1 MNTDQKTN
9 FDVTFCFKPI
19 GYVHCAQRY
28 RYEAP
33 RQAVFA
39 ENEGIIRFKP
49 DQNFEQALRDL
60 EGFDR
65 LWVIYCFHLN
75 QTWNPLVRPPVAGTE
90 EKVSVF
96 ATRSPHRPNPVGMS
110 CVELVKIDGLDVHI
124 RNFDMLD
131 KTPVLDLKPYI
142 PAADAFPEARTG
154 WLEKTAVEHYEV
166 TFTAAAA
173 EKAAWILS
181 VSKLDLKRFCEIQ
194 LGHDPLNKS
203 RKRVCPGS
211 IPDEFIIACRTW
223 RIRFSLNELSK
234 KIEVTGV
241 ESGYTAADLDALAP
255 DPYADKAIHRE
266 FIPKFRHN

>member
-1 MNTDQKTN
+1 
-9 FDVTFCFKPI
+9 
-19 GYVHCAQRY
+19 
-28 RYEAP
+28 
-33 RQAVFA
+33 
-39 ENEGIIRFKP
+39 
-49 DQNFEQALRDL
+49 
-60 EGFDR
+60 
-65 LWVIYCFHLN
+65 
-75 QTWNPLVRPPVAGTE
+75 
-90 EKVSVF
+90 
-96 ATRSPHRPNPVGMS
+96 MS